1 MLVIGIHPQKLSESE
16 LNLLKAEIKNYFI
29 EGDGKSC
36 KVTSLFLQL
45 IEKKKSQN
53 DEPVHHHIFGETY
66 IQERLLNK
74 LFRISPQAFF
84 QINTNAAEVLYNSIA
99 ELSGLTEENTLLDV
113 CCGTGSIGICLADV
127 SKSKKFQEGIIK

>member
-1 MLVIGIHPQKLSESE
+1 MLIIGIHPQNLLESE
-16 LNLLKAEIKNYFI
+16 LNQLKEEIKNYFTT
-29 EGDGKSC
+29 GDGETC
-36 KVTSLFLQL
+36 NVTSLFLQL
-45 IEKKKSQN
+45 IEKRKSQN
-53 DEPVHHHIFGETY
+53 DEPVYHHILGETY

-99 ELSGLTEENTLLDV
+99 ELSGLTKENTLLDV

-127 SKSKKFQEGIIK
+127 SQRSLREI